1 VASSK
6 CPRCGTI
13 LYSAFA
19 SPGPPN
25 CSECGALIGSDDR
38 WHAGGPL
45 GWSADRRGSPNGD
58 GMAREPRLLVVTGD
72 WDLAHLDELR
82 RTLHGTIEEDDRRDL
97 IVDVSQVDLLGE
109 DLIGVLVG
117 VLKHLRAVGQRLFV
131 VGARDVVL
139 RKLQMMGLD
148 RAFGTQQTRSAAIAA
163 AGS

>member
-72 WDLAHLDELR
+72 WDLDHLDELR
-82 RTLHGTIEEDDRRDL
+82 RALHGTIEEDDRRDL
-97 IVDVSQVDLLGE
+97 IVDLSALDSLGE
-109 DLIGVLVG
+109 DLIGVLIG
-117 VLKHLRAVGQRLFV
+117 VLNHLWAVSQRLFV
-131 VGARDVVL
+131 VGSRDAIL
-139 RKLQMMGLD
+139 QKLEVMGLV
-148 RAFGTQQTRSAAIAA
+148 AILGTQPTRSAAVAA